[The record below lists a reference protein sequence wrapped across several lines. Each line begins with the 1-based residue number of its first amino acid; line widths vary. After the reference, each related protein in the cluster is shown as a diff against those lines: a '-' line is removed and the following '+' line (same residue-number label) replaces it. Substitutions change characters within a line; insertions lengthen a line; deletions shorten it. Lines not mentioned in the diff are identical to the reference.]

1 MRTYIAIDL
10 KSFYASVECVERGLD
25 PLTARLV
32 VADESRTDKTI
43 CLAVTPALKAYGI
56 SSRARLWEV
65 RQRAKNIDYIVTP
78 PRMGLYLEYSNRV
91 MEVYKKYAA
100 PEDIHRYS
108 VDEVFIDLTDYLWLY
123 KESAHDIT
131 MRIIRDVQQTTG
143 ITATAGIGENLYLAK
158 VAMDIVAKHIPAD
171 ANGVRIAELTEKSYR
186 EQLWNHHPL
195 TDFWRVGRRTAEKLA
210 KFGVHTMGQLARF
223 SLSSENLLFKL
234 FGVNAELLIDHAWG
248 WEPCTIRDIKKYHPK
263 SSSISSGQVLN
274 YPYSTDNAA
283 IVVQEMAEAL
293 SLDLLSKKLL
303 TKQIVLTIGYDLESL
318 NNPETQIQY
327 MGKVTTDFY
336 GREVPEHAHGS
347 KNLRHPTCSV
357 QEIVNST
364 LQLYHSIIDSN
375 LLVRRINITAAHL
388 SEEGNSSNNIHSRPL
403 QLDLF
408 NDLEE
413 TQSHDTLHPE
423 QNEKEK
429 RLMET
434 SLEIRK
440 RYGKNALLKGINFD
454 KVATGRERNGQ
465 LGGHKK

>member
-1 MRTYIAIDL
+1 MRKYIAIDL

-25 PLTARLV
+25 PLTTRLV

-56 SSRARLWEV
+56 SGRARLWEV
-65 RQRAKNIDYIVTP
+65 RQKAKNIDYIITP

-108 VDEVFIDLTDYLWLY
+108 VDEVFIDITDYQLLY
-123 KESAHDIT
+123 KQSAHDIT
-131 MRIIRDVQQTTG
+131 MRIIRDVLQTTG

-171 ANGVRIAELTEKSYR
+171 ADGVRIAELTEHNYR
-186 EQLWNHHPL
+186 ELLWNHHPL
-195 TDFWRVGRRTAEKLA
+195 TDFWRVGKRTAEKLA
-210 KFGVHTMGQLARF
+210 RFGVHTMGQLARF

-248 WEPCTIRDIKKYHPK
+248 WEPCTIRDIKNYRPK

-274 YPYSTDNAA
+274 YPYSTDKAG
-283 IVVQEMAEAL
+283 IVVQEMAETLA
-293 SLDLLSKKLL
+293 LDLLSKKLL
-303 TKQIVLTIGYDLESL
+303 TRQVILTIGYDQESL
-318 NNPETQIQY
+318 SNHEIQY
-327 MGKVTTDFY
+327 NGKVTTDFY
-336 GREVPEHAHGS
+336 GRKIPEHAHGS
-347 KNLRHPTCSV
+347 KNLHHPTCSA
-357 QEIVNST
+357 QEIINAT
-364 LQLYHSIIDSN
+364 LQLYHEIIDNN

-388 SEEGNSSNNIHSRPL
+388 SEEGNSCSNIHGQAM

-408 NDLEE
+408 NDLPE
-413 TQSHDTLHPE
+413 TLSHETLPSE
-423 QNEKEK
+423 QDEKEQ
-429 RLMET
+429 RLMQA

-440 RYGKNALLKGINFD
+440 KYGKNMLLKGINFD
-454 KVATGRERNGQ
+454 KAATGRERNGQ

>member
-1 MRTYIAIDL
+1 
-10 KSFYASVECVERGLD
+10 
-25 PLTARLV
+25 
-32 VADESRTDKTI
+32 
-43 CLAVTPALKAYGI
+43 
-56 SSRARLWEV
+56 
-65 RQRAKNIDYIVTP
+65 
-78 PRMGLYLEYSNRV
+78 MGLYLEYSNRV

-131 MRIIRDVQQTTG
+131 MRIIRDVRQTTG

-210 KFGVHTMGQLARF
+210 RFGVHTMGQLARF

-248 WEPCTIRDIKKYHPK
+248 WEPCTIRDIKNYRPK

-274 YPYSTDNAA
+274 YPYSTDKAG
-283 IVVQEMAEAL
+283 IVVQEMAETLA
-293 SLDLLSKKLL
+293 LDLLSKKLL
-303 TKQIVLTIGYDLESL
+303 TRQVILTIGYDQESL
-318 NNPETQIQY
+318 SNHETQIQY

-336 GREVPEHAHGS
+336 GRKIPEHAHGS
-347 KNLRHPTCSV
+347 KNLSHPTCSA
-357 QEIVNST
+357 QEIINAT
-364 LQLYHSIIDSN
+364 LQLYHEIIDNN
-375 LLVRRINITAAHL
+375 LLVRRINITAAYL
-388 SEEGNSSNNIHSRPL
+388 SEEGNSCSNIHGQAM

-408 NDLEE
+408 NDLPE
-413 TQSHDTLHPE
+413 TLSNETLPSE
-423 QNEKEK
+423 QDEKEQ
-429 RLMET
+429 RLMQA

-440 RYGKNALLKGINFD
+440 KYGKNMLLKGINFD

>member
-1 MRTYIAIDL
+1 MRKYIAIDL

-56 SSRARLWEV
+56 SGRARLWEV

-283 IVVQEMAEAL
+283 IVVLEMAEAL

-303 TKQIVLTIGYDLESL
+303 TKQVILTIGYDQESL
-318 NNPETQIQY
+318 SNHEIQY
-327 MGKVTTDFY
+327 NGKVTTDFY
-336 GREVPEHAHGS
+336 GRKIPEHAHGS
-347 KNLRHPTCSV
+347 KNLSHPTCSA
-357 QEIVNST
+357 QEIINVT
-364 LQLYHSIIDSN
+364 LKLYHEIIDNN
-375 LLVRRINITAAHL
+375 LQVRRINITAAHL
-388 SEEGNSSNNIHSRPL
+388 SEEGNSCSNIHGQAM

-408 NDLEE
+408 NDLPEALSHE
-413 TQSHDTLHPE
+413 TLPSE
-423 QNEKEK
+423 QDEKEQ
-429 RLMET
+429 RLMLA

-440 RYGKNALLKGINFD
+440 KYGKNMLLKGINFD

>member
-1 MRTYIAIDL
+1 MRKYIAIDL
-10 KSFYASVECVERGLD
+10 KSFYASVECVERSLD
-25 PLTARLV
+25 PLTTRLV

-56 SSRARLWEV
+56 SGRARLWEV
-65 RQRAKNIDYIVTP
+65 RQKAKNIDYIITP

-108 VDEVFIDLTDYLWLY
+108 VDEVFIDITDYQLLY
-123 KESAHDIT
+123 KQSAHDIT
-131 MRIIRDVQQTTG
+131 MRIIRDVLQTTG

-171 ANGVRIAELTEKSYR
+171 ADGVRIAELTEHSYR
-186 EQLWNHHPL
+186 KLLWNHHPL
-195 TDFWRVGRRTAEKLA
+195 TDFWRVGKRTAEKLA
-210 KFGVHTMGQLARF
+210 RFGVHNMGQLARF

-248 WEPCTIRDIKKYHPK
+248 WEPCTIRDIKNYRPK

-274 YPYSTDNAA
+274 YPYSTDKAG
-283 IVVQEMAEAL
+283 IVVQEMAETLA
-293 SLDLLSKKLL
+293 LDLLSKKLF
-303 TKQIVLTIGYDLESL
+303 TRQVILTIGYDQESL
-318 NNPETQIQY
+318 SNHEIQY
-327 MGKVTTDFY
+327 NGKVTTDFY
-336 GREVPEHAHGS
+336 GRKIPEHAHGS
-347 KNLRHPTCSV
+347 KNLSHPTCSA
-357 QEIVNST
+357 QEIINAT
-364 LQLYHSIIDSN
+364 LQLYHEIIDNN

-388 SEEGNSSNNIHSRPL
+388 SEEGNSCSNIHGQAI

-408 NDLEE
+408 NDLPE
-413 TQSHDTLHPE
+413 TLSHETLPSE
-423 QNEKEK
+423 QDEKEQ
-429 RLMET
+429 RLMQA

-440 RYGKNALLKGINFD
+440 KYGKNMLLKGINFD

>member
-1 MRTYIAIDL
+1 
-10 KSFYASVECVERGLD
+10 
-25 PLTARLV
+25 
-32 VADESRTDKTI
+32 
-43 CLAVTPALKAYGI
+43 
-56 SSRARLWEV
+56 
-65 RQRAKNIDYIVTP
+65 
-78 PRMGLYLEYSNRV
+78 MGLYLEYSNRV
-91 MEVYKKYAA
+91 MEVYKKYVA

-123 KESAHDIT
+123 KKSAHDIT

-171 ANGVRIAELTEKSYR
+171 ANGVRIAKLTEKSYR

-195 TDFWRVGRRTAEKLA
+195 TDFWRVGQRTAEKLA

-283 IVVQEMAEAL
+283 IVVQEMAETLA
-293 SLDLLSKKLL
+293 LDLLSKKLL
-303 TKQIVLTIGYDLESL
+303 TRQVILTIGYDQESL
-318 NNPETQIQY
+318 SNHEIQY
-327 MGKVTTDFY
+327 NGKVTTDFY
-336 GREVPEHAHGS
+336 GRKIPEHAHGS
-347 KNLRHPTCSV
+347 KNLSHPTCSA
-357 QEIVNST
+357 QEIINAT
-364 LQLYHSIIDSN
+364 LQLYHEIIDNN

-388 SEEGNSSNNIHSRPL
+388 SEEGNSCSNIHGEAL

-408 NDLEE
+408 NDLPE
-413 TQSHDTLHPE
+413 TLSHETLPSE
-423 QNEKEK
+423 QDEKEQ
-429 RLMET
+429 RLMQA

-440 RYGKNALLKGINFD
+440 KYGKNMLLKGINFD

>member
-1 MRTYIAIDL
+1 MRKYIAIDL

-25 PLTARLV
+25 PLTTRLV

-56 SSRARLWEV
+56 SGRARLWEV
-65 RQRAKNIDYIVTP
+65 RQKAKNIDYIITP

-108 VDEVFIDLTDYLWLY
+108 VDEVFIDITDYQLLY
-123 KESAHDIT
+123 KQSAHDIT
-131 MRIIRDVQQTTG
+131 MRIIRDVLQTTG

-158 VAMDIVAKHIPAD
+158 VAMDIVAKHILAD
-171 ANGVRIAELTEKSYR
+171 ADGVRIAELTEHSYR
-186 EQLWNHHPL
+186 EFLWNHHPL
-195 TDFWRVGRRTAEKLA
+195 TDFWRVGKRTAEKLA
-210 KFGVHTMGQLARF
+210 RFGVHTMGQLARF

-248 WEPCTIRDIKKYHPK
+248 WEPCTIRDIKNYRPK

-274 YPYSTDNAA
+274 YPYSTDKAG
-283 IVVQEMAEAL
+283 IVVQEMAETLA
-293 SLDLLSKKLL
+293 LDLLSKKLL
-303 TKQIVLTIGYDLESL
+303 TRQVILTIGYDQESL
-318 NNPETQIQY
+318 NNHEIQY
-327 MGKVTTDFY
+327 NGKVTADFY
-336 GREVPEHAHGS
+336 GRKIPEHAHGS
-347 KNLRHPTCSV
+347 KNLSHPTCSA
-357 QEIVNST
+357 QEIINAT
-364 LQLYHSIIDSN
+364 LKLYHEIIDNN

-388 SEEGNSSNNIHSRPL
+388 SEEGNSCSNIHGQAL

-408 NDLEE
+408 NDLPE
-413 TQSHDTLHPE
+413 TLSHETLPSE
-423 QNEKEK
+423 QDEKEQ
-429 RLMET
+429 RLMQA

-440 RYGKNALLKGINFD
+440 KYGKNMLLKGINFD
-454 KVATGRERNGQ
+454 KAATGRERNGQ

>member
-1 MRTYIAIDL
+1 
-10 KSFYASVECVERGLD
+10 
-25 PLTARLV
+25 
-32 VADESRTDKTI
+32 
-43 CLAVTPALKAYGI
+43 
-56 SSRARLWEV
+56 
-65 RQRAKNIDYIVTP
+65 
-78 PRMGLYLEYSNRV
+78 MGLYLEYSNRV

-248 WEPCTIRDIKKYHPK
+248 WEPCTIMDIKKYHPK

-274 YPYSTDNAA
+274 YPYSTDNAG
-283 IVVQEMAEAL
+283 IVVQEMAETLA
-293 SLDLLSKKLL
+293 LDLLSKKLL
-303 TKQIVLTIGYDLESL
+303 TRQVILTIGYDQESL
-318 NNPETQIQY
+318 SNHEIQY
-327 MGKVTTDFY
+327 NGKVTTDFY
-336 GREVPEHAHGS
+336 GRKIPEHAHGS
-347 KNLRHPTCSV
+347 KNLSHPTCSA
-357 QEIVNST
+357 QEIINAT
-364 LQLYHSIIDSN
+364 LKLYHEIIDNN

-388 SEEGNSSNNIHSRPL
+388 SEEGNSCSNIHGQAM

-408 NDLEE
+408 NDLPE
-413 TQSHDTLHPE
+413 TLSHETLPSE
-423 QNEKEK
+423 QDEKEQ
-429 RLMET
+429 RLMQA

-440 RYGKNALLKGINFD
+440 KYGKNMLLKGINFD
-454 KVATGRERNGQ
+454 KVATSRERNGQ